1 MKVIETLAKLPK
13 AETPEEII
21 YNEYINK
28 LHEEIAVNSVSKA
41 ENDDRKEEKK
51 AQKYSEKYDKK
62 DSLGNNFYMF

>member
-28 LHEEIAVNSVSKA
+28 LHEEIAVNSVFFSKA
-41 ENDDRKEEKK
+41 KMMIEKK
-51 AQKYSEKYDKK
+51 RKK
-62 DSLGNNFYMF
+62 LKNILKNMIRRFSWK